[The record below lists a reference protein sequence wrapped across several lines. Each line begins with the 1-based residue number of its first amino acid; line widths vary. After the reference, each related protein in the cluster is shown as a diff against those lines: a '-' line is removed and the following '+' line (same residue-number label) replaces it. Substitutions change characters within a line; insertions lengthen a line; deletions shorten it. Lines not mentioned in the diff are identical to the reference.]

1 MENMRLL
8 DFLLVTISSGLGWF
22 GKVLWDAVGQLRK
35 DMTMLETNLPK
46 EYVRK
51 ADWDRATDRL
61 IQEIRDFRSEIA
73 GQFDSLWRE
82 MKEKADK

>member
-35 DMTMLETNLPK
+35 DMTTLETNLPK

-51 ADWDRATDRL
+51 VDWDRSTDRL
-61 IQEIRDFRSEIA
+61 IQEIRDFRSEIT